1 MRALKIVLWSVLA
14 IVVLAV
20 AGMMLFAYKI
30 THGFPVSYETEVP
43 AINFP
48 AGKPAV
54 LLFSKTTGFRHG
66 ESIEAGKAA
75 FADLAKKNDWFLY
88 STEEGGV
95 FNAAQ
100 LAKFDV
106 VIFNSCTGRLLNDEQ
121 QQALENYVK
130 QGGTWLG
137 IHGAG
142 DNSHQWDWYAQNL
155 VGASFSHHPIEK
167 HLQEAAVI
175 LNPGPDSAIVQG
187 LPQAWPQTDEWYVF
201 FDNPR
206 SHGAQVVWSIDG
218 GKINPSGNIL
228 FVKDKNFGMGKDHP
242 VAWYRSVDKGRAFY
256 TSIGHDAGAWKQA
269 PFIKLLE
276 NEVQWA
282 AKSKINK

>member
-54 LLFSKTTGFRHG
+54 L
-66 ESIEAGKAA
+66 
-75 FADLAKKNDWFLY
+75 
-88 STEEGGV
+88 
-95 FNAAQ
+95 
-100 LAKFDV
+100 
-106 VIFNSCTGRLLNDEQ
+106 